1 MNIDNV
7 NKWLTLLAN
16 FGVVAGIIFLGIEVR
31 QNQVILEDTYR
42 LNRVEARMADVDTF
56 NDLRALWLQDEEL
69 TRIWIDGK
77 AGKELTVIENA
88 RFENLCTSDL
98 WTFLKIFERSFAL
111 GDMTTAGA
119 SAKMVRQTINKNP
132 GVERCWQG
140 VRQAMLIYGADR
152 FVVAVDNGEL

>member
-16 FGVVAGIIFLGIEVR
+16 FGVVAGIVFLGIEVR

-56 NDLRALWLQDEEL
+56 NGLAGNEL
-69 TRIWIDGK
+69 SG
-77 AGKELTVIENA
+77 LENA
-88 RFENLCTSDL
+88 RFENLCTSNL

-119 SAKMVRQTINKNP
+119 SAKMVRTTINAKP
-132 GVERCWQG
+132 GMKACWQG
-140 VRQAMLIYGADR
+140 VREAMLAYGAER
-152 FVVAVDNGEL
+152 FVVAVDNDEL